1 VVTTE
6 SPERTAGGRSE
17 PDFDPRTAGPR
28 RVLTAGRAWTAVI
41 VIALVA
47 AVLGFGDSEGPRT
60 RRVVREPGEVSGVA
74 LVVAEEHRDVATA
87 LLGSS
92 GLGSGSDDADVE
104 VHAVESIDEAAC
116 SELLDAG
123 RLVVMAT
130 LEVEHRELRSCLV
143 GGGAV
148 VVAFDALGDLPPS
161 EPGAGEVVST
171 RRGYVDNLVDL
182 VRWGLAEDVLDGS
195 VGLVGLARD
204 DELVEAAEL
213 AIEGEGLGLV
223 DTALVGED
231 GADVD
236 AAASSFVDAG
246 IDTVVLSL
254 PADLAGE
261 WAVAHRELA
270 GDDVTLVS
278 GDAYDLAV
286 AEDLPGAFDGAL
298 LHTSRI
304 GPWATR
310 DRPNVDQR
318 RCADRFEAAGGG
330 AFDDLEE
337 EAQTVAYGLCQ
348 HLDMVDAA
356 VSGVGRG
363 ATISESLRSQ
373 TVRSPLTSFL
383 QGRADGGFGPTQD
396 VVTRW
401 SAECGCFEVERP
413 YATR

>member
-1 VVTTE
+1 MVTTG
-6 SPERTAGGRSE
+6 SPERTAGGRSQ
-17 PDFDPRTAGPR
+17 PDFDPRTAGPG

-41 VIALVA
+41 VCALVA
-47 AVLGFGDSEGPRT
+47 AVLAFGDSEGPRT
-60 RRVVREPGEVSGVA
+60 RRVVREPGEVPGVA

-92 GLGSGSDDADVE
+92 ELGSGSDDADVE
-104 VHAVESIDEAAC
+104 VHAVETIDEAAC

-123 RLVVMAT
+123 RLVVMST
-130 LEVEHRELRSCLV
+130 LEVEHRGLRSCLV
-143 GGGAV
+143 DGGAV

-204 DELVEAAEL
+204 DELVEAAGL
-213 AIEGEGLGLV
+213 AIEDEGLGLA

-286 AEDLPGAFDGAL
+286 AEDLPDAFAGTFL
-298 LHTSRI
+298 YTSRL
-304 GPWATR
+304 GPWVTR
-310 DRPNVDQR
+310 DRPNVDQG
-318 RCADRFEAAGGG
+318 RCAGRFEAAGGG
-330 AFDDLEE
+330 DFGDLDD

-356 VSGVGRG
+356 VSGVRRG

-383 QGRADGGFGPTQD
+383 QGRSDGRFGPTQD
-396 VVTRW
+396 VVVRW
-401 SAECGCFEVERP
+401 SADCGCFEVERP
-413 YATR
+413 FATR